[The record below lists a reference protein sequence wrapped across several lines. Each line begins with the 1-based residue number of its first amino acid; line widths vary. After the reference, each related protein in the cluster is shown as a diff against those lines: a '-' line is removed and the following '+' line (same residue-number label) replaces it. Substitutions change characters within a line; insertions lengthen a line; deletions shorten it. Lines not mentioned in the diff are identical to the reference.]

1 MCCGLLLRHVEDATP
16 QAISA
21 FRVLTSHLNSENA
34 YLKKIHFNNDTFILI
49 MTFFQPDSQI

>member
-21 FRVLTSHLNSENA
+21 FRVLTSYLNSENA

-49 MTFFQPDSQI
+49 MTFFQPDTQI